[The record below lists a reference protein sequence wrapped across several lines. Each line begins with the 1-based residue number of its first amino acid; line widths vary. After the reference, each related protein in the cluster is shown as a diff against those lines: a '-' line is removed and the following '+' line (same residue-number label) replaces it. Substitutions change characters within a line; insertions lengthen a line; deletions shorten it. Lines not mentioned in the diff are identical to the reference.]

1 MRPWYRQIDWVLIL
15 AWVGLVAVSLVAIY
29 STTHGRGAEYLPTTS
44 KSNTERQAVWFGVSV
59 IALLVCLTRSP
70 RFIHN
75 LAWPAYLLGIGL
87 LLATAAVGKEVN
99 GAKAWLQIGPAVL
112 QPAEF
117 AKVGTVMAVASLLAG
132 RNPKGK
138 SLRYAI
144 GAVLLLLI
152 PAAITIAGQNDT
164 GTGLVF
170 LGLIPIVLFWSGLPL
185 HILALM
191 MAPAVAGYFSIVL
204 KPAAYVFAAL
214 FTLGIWFATRQKK
227 LAVVGAAFT
236 LGVTVV
242 ATVAISFLQPHQQAR
257 IVSFTNPEAEEFKD
271 NVGYHLVQSKAA
283 IGSGGMTGKG
293 FMQGTQ
299 TQGAYIPEQ
308 STDFVFSI
316 IGEEWGFLGSLVVLA
331 LYGLLLGRL
340 VKLGAQMRS
349 PFGSLVA
356 AGAAGVFLIHLFV
369 NLGMVTGLLPVIGIP
384 LPFMSYG
391 GTSLLA
397 NSLMLAMV
405 VTMHMRRD
413 DFSIYGI

>member
-1 MRPWYRQIDWVLIL
+1 MRPWYRQIDWLLIL
-15 AWVGLVAVSLVAIY
+15 AWMGLVFVSLVAIY
-29 STTHGRGAEYLPTTS
+29 STTHGKGAEYLVGTMRD
-44 KSNTERQAVWFGVSV
+44 NTERQFFFFLVSIV
-59 IALLVCLTRSP
+59 AMLVCLTRAP
-70 RFIHN
+70 RFFHL
-75 LAWPAYLLGIGL
+75 LAWPAYLFGLAL
-87 LLATAAVGKEVN
+87 LLATAAIGEERN
-99 GAKAWLQIGPAVL
+99 GAKAWLQIGGFVL

-117 AKVGTVMAVASLLAG
+117 AKVGTIMAVASLLSG

-138 SLRYAI
+138 NVRYAV
-144 GAVLLLLI
+144 GAVVLLLI

-185 HILALM
+185 YLLALM
-191 MAPAVAGYFSIVL
+191 LAPALAGYFAIVL
-204 KPAAYVFAAL
+204 KPAAYAFALL
-214 FTLGIWFATRQKK
+214 FTLGMWITTRQKK
-227 LAVVGAAFT
+227 LALLAAAFT

-242 ATVAISFLQPHQQAR
+242 ATVAIGVLQPHQQAR

-283 IGSGGMTGKG
+283 IGSGGLWGKG
-293 FMQGTQ
+293 FMLGTQ

-316 IGEEWGFLGSLVVLA
+316 IGEEWGFMGSLVVLV

-397 NSLMLAMV
+397 NSIMLAIV

-413 DFSIYGI
+413 DFSVYGI

>member
-1 MRPWYRQIDWVLIL
+1 
-15 AWVGLVAVSLVAIY
+15 
-29 STTHGRGAEYLPTTS
+29 
-44 KSNTERQAVWFGVSV
+44 
-59 IALLVCLTRSP
+59 
-70 RFIHN
+70 
-75 LAWPAYLLGIGL
+75 
-87 LLATAAVGKEVN
+87 
-99 GAKAWLQIGPAVL
+99 
-112 QPAEF
+112 
-117 AKVGTVMAVASLLAG
+117 
-132 RNPKGK
+132 
-138 SLRYAI
+138 
-144 GAVLLLLI
+144 
-152 PAAITIAGQNDT
+152 
-164 GTGLVF
+164 
-170 LGLIPIVLFWSGLPL
+170 
-185 HILALM
+185 
-191 MAPAVAGYFSIVL
+191 
-204 KPAAYVFAAL
+204 
-214 FTLGIWFATRQKK
+214 
-227 LAVVGAAFT
+227 
-236 LGVTVV
+236 
-242 ATVAISFLQPHQQAR
+242 LQPHQQAR
-257 IVSFTNPEAEEFKD
+257 IVSFTNPDAEEFKD

-283 IGSGGMTGKG
+283 IGSGWLSGKG

>member
-15 AWVGLVAVSLVAIY
+15 AWAGLVAVSLVAIY
-29 STTHGRGAEYLPTTS
+29 STTHGRGAEYLPGTMRE
-44 KSNTERQAVWFGVSV
+44 NTERQAFFFLASIV
-59 IALLVCLTRSP
+59 ALLVCLTRSP
-70 RFIHN
+70 RFFHN
-75 LAWPAYLLGIGL
+75 LAWPAYLLGLALIT
-87 LLATAAVGKEVN
+87 ATAAIGEERN
-99 GAKAWLQIGPAVL
+99 GAKAWLALGGVGF
-112 QPAEF
+112 QPAEL
-117 AKVGTVMAVASLLAG
+117 AKLGTVMAVASLLAG

-144 GAVLLLLI
+144 GAVVLLLI

-191 MAPAVAGYFSIVL
+191 LAPAVAGYFAVVL
-204 KPAAYVFAAL
+204 KPAAYAFALL
-214 FTLGIWFATRQKK
+214 FTFGIWIATRQKS
-227 LAVVGAAFT
+227 LAIVAATFT
-236 LGVTVV
+236 LGVTVA
-242 ATVAISFLQPHQQAR
+242 ATLAIGFLQPHQQAR
-257 IVSFTNPEAEEFKD
+257 IVSFTNPEAEQFKD

-283 IGSGGMTGKG
+283 IGSGGLTGKG

-316 IGEEWGFLGSLVVLA
+316 IGEEWGFLGSLVVLG

-356 AGAAGVFLIHLFV
+356 AGAAGVFLIHLFI

-391 GTSLLA
+391 GTALLA
-397 NSLMLAMV
+397 NSLMLAIV
-405 VTMHMRRD
+405 FSMHMRRD
-413 DFSIYGI
+413 DFSVYGL